1 MILGQQTIL
10 KLIFLILL
18 ILALSSCASVKE
30 KEEIG
35 LKEEESEIMV
45 DEVPSLEAETRKP
58 VYVYESQP
66 EKISSS
72 KVTLKLNSEP
82 LLLSNGYVRLA
93 GVVSGGR
100 PMALIEI
107 GGRGLCLEPGDEV
120 GGYRV
125 SRIWEKE
132 IGLIRKGER

>member
-1 MILGQQTIL
+1 MILGEQTIL

-45 DEVPSLEAETRKP
+45 DEAPSLEAEIRKP
-58 VYVYESQP
+58 IYVYESQP
-66 EKISSS
+66 KKISSS

-107 GGRGLCLEPGDEV
+107 GGRGRSVEIGEEV
-120 GGYRV
+120 GEYKIVNILGKAVRLL
-125 SRIWEKE
+125 RQ
-132 IGLIRKGER
+132 GGN